1 MGRDCL
7 VEAGK
12 GSRNASE
19 CPGEGFC
26 DFEKNAVK
34 GMYGRCE

>member
-12 GSRNASE
+12 GFRNASE
-19 CPGEGFC
+19 RPGEGFC

-34 GMYGRCE
+34 RMYGRCE